1 VRILVLGG
9 TVFCSRAVAEA
20 AVARGHDV
28 TCACRGESGTLPAGV
43 RHERLDRSTTPAGA
57 VLDDTYDAVVD
68 VARDPAWVRSSVA
81 ATPSAH
87 HVLVSTINVYP
98 DTTTPGGGP
107 TTLGLHEPLHDV
119 PVEGAAES
127 DVYGALKVGCEEAL
141 DEAAGRWVVRPGLIV
156 GPGDTSQRFAW
167 WVRRLVSATPGEEV
181 LAPGAPDD
189 PVQVVDVRDLAAWI
203 VDGAEQR
210 RTGVHDAVGPVL
222 GRGEALD
229 LLAHGVG
236 ADVRW
241 RWVDQGTLLA
251 HDVAPWAGPRSL
263 PLWLPLPEHAGL
275 MAHDP
280 EPARAAGLVTRPLDE
295 TAADTAAWLATQPAP
310 PTGEGLTRDEERALL
325 AAVRR
330 S

>member
-1 VRILVLGG
+1 MRILVLGG

-28 TCACRGESGTLPAGV
+28 TCACRGESGALPDGV
-43 RHERLDRSTTPAGA
+43 RHVRLDRSTTDAA
-57 VLDDTYDAVVD
+57 SVLDDTYDAVVD

-107 TTLGLHEPLHDV
+107 ATLALHEPLHDV
-119 PVEGAAES
+119 PAERAAES
-127 DVYGALKVGCEEAL
+127 DVYGALKVGCERATEAV
-141 DEAAGRWVVRPGLIV
+141 ASRWVVRPGLIV
-156 GPGDTSQRFAW
+156 GPGDTSHRYPW
-167 WVRRLVSATPGEEV
+167 WVRRLVSADRGEEV
-181 LAPGAPDD
+181 VAPGAPDD
-189 PVQVVDVRDLAAWI
+189 AVQVVDVRDLAAWL
-203 VDGAEQR
+203 VDGAER
-210 RTGVHDAVGPVL
+210 RLTGVHDGVGPVL
-222 GRGEALD
+222 GRGALLD
-229 LLAHGVG
+229 AIARGVG

-241 RWVDQGTLLA
+241 RWVDQDTLLA
-251 HDVAPWAGPRSL
+251 HGVAPWAGPRSL

-280 EPARAAGLVTRPLDE
+280 GPARAAGLAVRAPED
-295 TAADTAAWLATQPAP
+295 TAADTAAWLATRPDP
-310 PTGEGLTRDEERALL
+310 PPGEGLTRDEEQDLLRA
-325 AAVRR
+325 V